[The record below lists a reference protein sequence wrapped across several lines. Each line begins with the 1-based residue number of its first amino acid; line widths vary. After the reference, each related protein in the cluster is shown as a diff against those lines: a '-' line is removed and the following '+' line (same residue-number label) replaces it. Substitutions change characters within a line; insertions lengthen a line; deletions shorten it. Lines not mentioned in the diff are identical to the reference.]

1 MDTSELDGWI
11 ANLAP
16 IYLQPEVIDGFVQ
29 RIDDAIAEANPE
41 VAADRELRRDVDAS
55 TAAQLRVI
63 VAAIAGGSQE
73 VTPPAE
79 SVALALTVARRGMDL
94 RVLLKIYGAGRLAM
108 LGFVDESI
116 EALPIGPEL
125 KRALLVRVWGSAM
138 RWLEV
143 TTELLVAT
151 YAKERESLARGAFA
165 RRSETVHAIVAGE
178 ALHSD
183 EASRILD
190 YPMRRHHTAFVLW
203 TDDTDPAA
211 DVLARLDSYAR
222 TFVDESNGERVLTL
236 PSGARELWS
245 WVAHFDGQEWASHV
259 DARHSDLRVA
269 VGASGYGMEGF
280 ARSHREALAA
290 QRVAVRSGGSPG
302 ITVYEDVQV
311 PCLLTEDLGELREL
325 VARELK
331 GLAGADGVTTRI
343 RDTVRVYYENN
354 GTAAATAAALGLHK
368 NTVRYRLD
376 QAEKLL
382 GRSVDQRRLPTEL
395 ALIALE
401 SYGATIA
408 PAP

>member
-1 MDTSELDGWI
+1 MNLQGCDCGPVETGLLGLLGRSAMDTSELDGWI

-29 RIDDAIAEANPE
+29 RIDDAIAVANPE
-41 VAADRELRRDVDAS
+41 VAGDRELRRDVDAS

-73 VTPPAE
+73 VTPPPE

-183 EASRILD
+183 EVSQILD

-211 DVLARLDSYAR
+211 DVLGPIGL
-222 TFVDESNGERVLTL
+222 SNAERVLTL
-236 PSGARELWS
+236 PSGAREVWS
-245 WVAHFDGQEWASHV
+245 WVAHFDDHEWAAL
-259 DARHSDLRVA
+259 DRARNSDLRVA

-290 QRVAVRSGGSPG
+290 QRIAVRSTGSPG
-302 ITVYEDVQV
+302 VTVYEDVQV
-311 PCLLTEDLGELREL
+311 PCLLTEDLDELRAL

-354 GTAAATAAALGLHK
+354 CTAAATAVALGLHK
-368 NTVRYRLD
+368 NTVRC
-376 QAEKLL
+376 
-382 GRSVDQRRLPTEL
+382 
-395 ALIALE
+395 
-401 SYGATIA
+401 
-408 PAP
+408 

>member
-29 RIDDAIAEANPE
+29 RIDDAIAVANPE
-41 VAADRELRRDVDAS
+41 VAGDRELRRDVDAS
-55 TAAQLRVI
+55 TA
-63 VAAIAGGSQE
+63 
-73 VTPPAE
+73 
-79 SVALALTVARRGMDL
+79 MDL

-183 EASRILD
+183 EVSQILD

-222 TFVDESNGERVLTL
+222 SFVDESNAERVLTL
-236 PSGARELWS
+236 PSGAREVWS
-245 WVAHFDGQEWASHV
+245 WVAHFDDHEWAAL
-259 DARHSDLRVA
+259 DRARNSDLRVA

-290 QRVAVRSGGSPG
+290 QRIAVRSTGSPG
-302 ITVYEDVQV
+302 VTVYEDVQV
-311 PCLLTEDLGELREL
+311 PCLLTEDLDELRAL

-354 GTAAATAAALGLHK
+354 CTAAATAVALGLHK

-382 GRSVDQRRLPTEL
+382 DRSVDQRRLPTEL

-401 SYGATIA
+401 SYGAA
-408 PAP
+408 LLANP

>member
-1 MDTSELDGWI
+1 METSELDGWI

-63 VAAIAGGSQE
+63 VAAIAGGSQV

-354 GTAAATAAALGLHK
+354 CTAAATAAALGLHK

>member
-1 MDTSELDGWI
+1 MDTSELEGWI

-259 DARHSDLRVA
+259 GARHSDLRVA

-290 QRVAVRSGGSPG
+290 QRVAVRSEGSPG

-354 GTAAATAAALGLHK
+354 CTAAATAAALGLHK

>member
-1 MDTSELDGWI
+1 MDTSEVDGWI
-11 ANLAP
+11 AHLAP
-16 IYLQPEVIDGFVQ
+16 IYLQPDVIDGFVQ
-29 RIDDAIAEANPE
+29 RIDDAIAVANPE

-73 VTPPAE
+73 VTPPPE
-79 SVALALTVARRGMDL
+79 SIALVLTVARRGMDL

-116 EALPIGPEL
+116 EALPIGPDL

-178 ALHSD
+178 ALHS
-183 EASRILD
+183 EEVSQILD

-222 TFVDESNGERVLTL
+222 SLVDESNGERVLTL
-236 PSGARELWS
+236 PSGAREVWS
-245 WVAHFDGQEWASHV
+245 WVAHFDHLEWVPRDHV
-259 DARHSDLRVA
+259 RNADLRVA

-290 QRVAVRSGGSPG
+290 QRVAVRSTGSSPV
-302 ITVYEDVQV
+302 TVYEDVQV
-311 PCLLTEDLGELREL
+311 PCLLTDDLDELRAL

-331 GLAGADGVTTRI
+331 GLAGTDGVTSRI
-343 RDTVRVYYENN
+343 RNTVRVYYENN
-354 GTAAATAAALGLHK
+354 CTAAATATVLGLHK

-376 QAEKLL
+376 QAETLL

-401 SYGATIA
+401 SYGAA
-408 PAP
+408 VLPNP

>member
-29 RIDDAIAEANPE
+29 RIDDAIAVANPE
-41 VAADRELRRDVDAS
+41 VAGDRELRRDVDAS

-73 VTPPAE
+73 VTPPPE

-183 EASRILD
+183 EVSQILD

-222 TFVDESNGERVLTL
+222 SFVDESNAERVLTL
-236 PSGARELWS
+236 PSGAREVWS
-245 WVAHFDGQEWASHV
+245 WVAHFDDHEWAAL
-259 DARHSDLRVA
+259 DRARNSDLRVA

-290 QRVAVRSGGSPG
+290 QRIAVRSTGSPG
-302 ITVYEDVQV
+302 VTVYEDVQV
-311 PCLLTEDLGELREL
+311 PCLLTEDLDELRAL

-331 GLAGADGVTTRI
+331 GLAGAGGITTRI

-354 GTAAATAAALGLHK
+354 CTAAATAVALGLYK

-382 GRSVDQRRLPTEL
+382 DRSVDQRRLPTEL

-401 SYGATIA
+401 SYGAA
-408 PAP
+408 LLANP

>member
-29 RIDDAIAEANPE
+29 RIDDAIAVANPE
-41 VAADRELRRDVDAS
+41 VAGDRELRRDVDAS

-73 VTPPAE
+73 VTPPPE

-259 DARHSDLRVA
+259 DARYSDLRVA

-290 QRVAVRSGGSPG
+290 QRIAVRSTGSPG
-302 ITVYEDVQV
+302 VTVYEDVQV

-354 GTAAATAAALGLHK
+354 CTAAATAVALGLHK

-376 QAEKLL
+376 QAETLL

-401 SYGATIA
+401 SYGAA
-408 PAP
+408 VLPNP

>member
-29 RIDDAIAEANPE
+29 RIDDAIAAANPE

-55 TAAQLRVI
+55 TTAQLRVI
-63 VAAIAGGSQE
+63 VAAIAGGSEE

-79 SVALALTVARRGMDL
+79 SIALALTVARRGMDL

-151 YAKERESLARGAFA
+151 YAQERESLARGAFA

-222 TFVDESNGERVLTL
+222 SFVDESKGERVLTL

-245 WVAHFDGQEWASHV
+245 WVAHFDSREWASL
-259 DARHSDLRVA
+259 DRARISDLRVA
-269 VGASGYGMEGF
+269 VGAGGYGMEGF

-290 QRVAVRSGGSPG
+290 QRVAVRSTGSPG
-302 ITVYEDVQV
+302 VTVYEDVQV
-311 PCLLTEDLGELREL
+311 PCLLTDDLDELRAL

-331 GLAGADGVTTRI
+331 GLAGTDGVTSRI
-343 RDTVRVYYENN
+343 RNTVRVYYENN
-354 GTAAATAAALGLHK
+354 CTAAATATALGLHK

-382 GRSVDQRRLPTEL
+382 DRSVDQRRLPTEL

-401 SYGATIA
+401 SYGAA
-408 PAP
+408 LLANP

>member
-245 WVAHFDGQEWASHV
+245 WVAHFDGREWASHV

-290 QRVAVRSGGSPG
+290 QRVAVRSGGSSG
-302 ITVYEDVQV
+302 IAVYEDVQV

-354 GTAAATAAALGLHK
+354 CTAAATAAALGLHK

>member
-16 IYLQPEVIDGFVQ
+16 IYLQPEVIDGFVL
-29 RIDDAIAEANPE
+29 RIDDAIALANPE

-79 SVALALTVARRGMDL
+79 SIALALTVARRGMDL

-151 YAKERESLARGAFA
+151 YAQERESLARGAFA
-165 RRSETVHAIVAGE
+165 RRSETVQAIVAGE
-178 ALHSD
+178 ALHS
-183 EASRILD
+183 EEVSQILD

-222 TFVDESNGERVLTL
+222 SLVGESNGERVLTL
-236 PSGARELWS
+236 PSGAREVWS
-245 WVAHFDGQEWASHV
+245 WVAHFGHLEWASLDH
-259 DARHSDLRVA
+259 ARNGDLRVA

-290 QRVAVRSGGSPG
+290 QRVAVRSTGSSPV
-302 ITVYEDVQV
+302 TVYEDVQV
-311 PCLLTEDLGELREL
+311 PCLLTEDLGELRAL

-331 GLAGADGVTTRI
+331 GLGGTDSVTTRI
-343 RDTVRVYYENN
+343 RDTVRVYYETNC
-354 GTAAATAAALGLHK
+354 TAAATAAALGLHK

-376 QAEKLL
+376 QAETLL
-382 GRSVDQRRLPTEL
+382 GRSVDDRRLPTEL

-401 SYGATIA
+401 SYGVSVL
-408 PAP
+408 PAG

>member
-1 MDTSELDGWI
+1 
-11 ANLAP
+11 
-16 IYLQPEVIDGFVQ
+16 
-29 RIDDAIAEANPE
+29 
-41 VAADRELRRDVDAS
+41 
-55 TAAQLRVI
+55 
-63 VAAIAGGSQE
+63 
-73 VTPPAE
+73 
-79 SVALALTVARRGMDL
+79 
-94 RVLLKIYGAGRLAM
+94 M

-151 YAKERESLARGAFA
+151 YAQERESLARGAFA

-222 TFVDESNGERVLTL
+222 SFVDESKGSVFSPCLRARASCGRGSRISTAVSGRRSIVLGFRTFVSQWGRRVRDGGIR
-236 PSGARELWS
+236 SQSSRGARRP
-245 WVAHFDGQEWASHV
+245 
-259 DARHSDLRVA
+259 ARRGPFH
-269 VGASGYGMEGF
+269 GF
-280 ARSHREALAA
+280 AGRHRL
-290 QRVAVRSGGSPG
+290 RGRSGSLSAHRRSGRTPCAGGSG
-302 ITVYEDVQV
+302 
-311 PCLLTEDLGELREL
+311 TEGLG
-325 VARELK
+325 
-331 GLAGADGVTTRI
+331 GTDGVTSRI
-343 RDTVRVYYENN
+343 RNTVRVYYENN
-354 GTAAATAAALGLHK
+354 CTAAATAAALGLHK

-376 QAEKLL
+376 QAETLL

-395 ALIALE
+395 ALIALK
-401 SYGATIA
+401 SYGAA
-408 PAP
+408 VLPNP

>member
-29 RIDDAIAEANPE
+29 RIDDAIAVANPE

-73 VTPPAE
+73 VTPPPE

-183 EASRILD
+183 EVSQILD

-222 TFVDESNGERVLTL
+222 SFVDESNAERVLTL
-236 PSGARELWS
+236 PSGAREVWS
-245 WVAHFDGQEWASHV
+245 WVAHFDDHEWAAL
-259 DARHSDLRVA
+259 DRARNSDLRVA

-290 QRVAVRSGGSPG
+290 QRIAVRSTRSPG
-302 ITVYEDVQV
+302 VTVYEDVQV
-311 PCLLTEDLGELREL
+311 PCLLTEDLDELRAL
-325 VARELK
+325 VARGIERPR
-331 GLAGADGVTTRI
+331 GADGVTTRI

-354 GTAAATAAALGLHK
+354 CTAAATAVALGLHK

-401 SYGATIA
+401 SYGAA
-408 PAP
+408 LLANP